1 MRRPSER
8 RRRGG
13 TLLRHQAGAL
23 AATLVDY
30 GVMIAL
36 VSGGGAPPALGT
48 ALGATCGGIANFT
61 LSRAWIFR
69 ATHDRTASQAFR
81 YAIVSLGSL
90 LLNTAGVHVVAER
103 FHVQYVAARLAVSV
117 AVSVLWNF
125 PLQRTFVFKA
135 RPS

>member
-1 MRRPSER
+1 MRPPNER

-13 TLLRHQAGAL
+13 ALLRHQAGAI

-30 GVMIAL
+30 GVMVAL
-36 VSGGGAPPALGT
+36 VSGGGASPALGT
-48 ALGATCGGIANFT
+48 AVGATCGGIANFT
-61 LSRAWIFR
+61 VGRLWIFR
-69 ATHDRTASQAFR
+69 ATHGRTAPQAFR
-81 YAIVSLGSL
+81 YALVSLGSL
-90 LLNTAGVHVVAER
+90 LLNTAGEHVLAER
-103 FHVQYVAARLAVSV
+103 FHIQYVAARLAVSV